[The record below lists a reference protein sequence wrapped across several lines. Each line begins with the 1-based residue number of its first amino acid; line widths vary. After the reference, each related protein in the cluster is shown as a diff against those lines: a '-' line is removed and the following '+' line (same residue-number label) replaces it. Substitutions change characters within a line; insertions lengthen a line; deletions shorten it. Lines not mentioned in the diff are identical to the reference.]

1 MGQCC
6 SSRRQPKQKT
16 SKKNLKNTPTTTV
29 HNSFYSRNI
38 TSFKPSRHPFSL
50 PDLATPQ
57 QPTQFGTLAAHL
69 CDCSYSTRCPHRPAA
84 RQTGHRRFSTQDAH
98 PSLPTTLRQRRVTAP
113 SYPSWR
119 PHNLHEIHSLR
130 PLTEI
135 GAPIHSSTVIAEHQE
150 SCQVHSLGLSTSD
163 SPSRLFQNAPDCS
176 RVFQNTVLEEETVS
190 SQDGSETSERRER
203 GVYGYQFKP
212 KKQLSTFEKS
222 VICV

>member
-1 MGQCC
+1 M
-6 SSRRQPKQKT
+6 
-16 SKKNLKNTPTTTV
+16 L
-29 HNSFYSRNI
+29 
-38 TSFKPSRHPFSL
+38 SL
-50 PDLATPQ
+50 DIVSCLFLQIFASDWHYQRSYCFVLDCYHDPQ
-57 QPTQFGTLAAHL
+57 LEMLQIYVLGAAHF

-113 SYPSWR
+113 SYPTWR

-203 GVYGYQFKP
+203 GVYGYKFKP